1 MQARAIF
8 FLLLISL
15 TLSGCD
21 AIASIFRAGVWVGV
35 LGVLLVL
42 GLIGLVVSRTRR

>member
-1 MQARAIF
+1 MQARAIV

-42 GLIGLVVSRTRR
+42 GLIGFVVSRARR